1 MKISS
6 HFKKIEHLEKSTL
19 KLDLKEDYEVLVEIY
34 MLISAHYINI
44 ALHKSGAVKQEKDI
58 KHNQIFSF
66 LKEGNT
72 LGEDTEIIR
81 SSMKKLDDLRPS
93 HVYGKGENGETAKKA
108 EGYYNEVKEAC
119 NKIIKAKEGSADER

>member
-1 MKISS
+1 MKISN
-6 HFKKIEHLEKSTL
+6 HLKKIENLEKSIL
-19 KLDLKEDYEVLVEIY
+19 KLDLKEDYEAIVELY

-44 ALHKSGAVKQEKDI
+44 VLHKLGAVKQEKDI

-66 LKEGNT
+66 LKEGDK

-108 EGYYNEVKEAC
+108 KGYYNELKEAC
-119 NKIIKAKEGSADER
+119 NKIIKSKEGSEDER